1 MRNSNLAPDFGY
13 CEERIVAAPSDAAME
28 RAVIGDM
35 LVDAEAAQGLAALLT
50 AGDFTDGRAS
60 RLFEELSRRV
70 ASGESLNLVV
80 LTSRGVLTQNEVA
93 GYVGATNSALSW
105 RAHAQVLREM
115 RQRRAFLQ
123 AARYLEQAADD
134 RNSDTAAVLA
144 DVWAELTKASRMALT
159 ANSDPD
165 AVLGA
170 YETEVRSWE
179 GLPLAN
185 TGIKLLDSAIGGG
198 MLPGE
203 LMAIIGGDGSMKT
216 SLALACAESYLR
228 NVGRGVLYLSL
239 DMQPHKIALRRLLPL
254 ADTGEKELLNMMI
267 RGESLYS
274 TARANRAKIDKGRFH
289 LAGGPLDLK
298 GIEALVNR
306 LRPGLVIWDYLTAT
320 AGFESELEAQR
331 TCTEKIRE
339 WQQRYDATWI
349 VLSQMSE
356 IAKAGQRNGD
366 FTGRASGGNSLA
378 RNCDTIIELFLD
390 AQPDENPELGYY
402 RNPPLIAMVVKCR
415 SGRKGSCWS
424 LRYNGASMS
433 FTGDAVAVERVKK
446 RKPVYRI

>member
-179 GLPLAN
+179 GLHGN
-185 TGIKLLDSAIGGG
+185 QT
-198 MLPGE
+198 PG
-203 LMAIIGGDGSMKT
+203 
-216 SLALACAESYLR
+216 
-228 NVGRGVLYLSL
+228 
-239 DMQPHKIALRRLLPL
+239 
-254 ADTGEKELLNMMI
+254 
-267 RGESLYS
+267 
-274 TARANRAKIDKGRFH
+274 
-289 LAGGPLDLK
+289 
-298 GIEALVNR
+298 
-306 LRPGLVIWDYLTAT
+306 
-320 AGFESELEAQR
+320 
-331 TCTEKIRE
+331 
-339 WQQRYDATWI
+339 
-349 VLSQMSE
+349 
-356 IAKAGQRNGD
+356 
-366 FTGRASGGNSLA
+366 
-378 RNCDTIIELFLD
+378 
-390 AQPDENPELGYY
+390 
-402 RNPPLIAMVVKCR
+402 
-415 SGRKGSCWS
+415 
-424 LRYNGASMS
+424 
-433 FTGDAVAVERVKK
+433 
-446 RKPVYRI
+446 